1 MNLRFILKKMLG
13 QPTLKIGSNSS
24 IGSSARILNASG
36 RSDRITVGEN
46 TRIEG
51 ELFVFSHGGQLEIGD
66 WCFIGPGSRIWS
78 ACCISIGD
86 RVLISHNCNIID
98 SLTHPIN
105 ANKRHLQ
112 FKEILRS
119 GHPRNIDLDERPVK
133 VNDDVWIGA
142 GATILRGVS
151 IGCASIVGAGSVV
164 TSDVP
169 PHTIVAG
176 NPARII
182 RTLNAEDLAP

>member
-1 MNLRFILKKMLG
+1 VNINLILKKLLRR
-13 QPTLKIGSNSS
+13 PTLKLGSNSS
-24 IGSSARILNASG
+24 IGSSARILNASDK
-36 RSDRITVGEN
+36 SDRIKVGKN

-51 ELFVFSHGGQLEIGD
+51 ELFIFPHGGQLEVGD

-78 ACCISIGD
+78 ACNIFIGD

-112 FKEILRS
+112 FKDILTS
-119 GHPRNIDLDERPVK
+119 GHPKHIDLGEQPVK
-133 VNDDVWIGA
+133 INDDVWIGA
-142 GATILRGVS
+142 GSTILRGVS

-169 PHTIVAG
+169 PYTIVAG

-182 RTLNAEDLAP
+182 RTLNAEELAP

>member
-1 MNLRFILKKMLG
+1 MG
-13 QPTLKIGSNSS
+13 PSSS
-24 IGSSARILNASG
+24 IGSAAKILNSG
-36 RSDRITVGEN
+36 DRSDRIRIGKN

-51 ELFVFSHGGQLEIGD
+51 ELFIFPHGGQLNIGD
-66 WCFIGPGSRIWS
+66 WCFVGPGSRIWS
-78 ACCISIGD
+78 ACNISIGN

-105 ANKRHLQ
+105 ARKRHLQ
-112 FKEILRS
+112 FRDILTT
-119 GHPRNIDLDERPVK
+119 GHPNPMNLGEQPVK
-133 VNDDVWIGA
+133 IDDDVWIGA
-142 GATILRGVS
+142 GSTILRGVS

-176 NPARII
+176 NPARIV
-182 RTLNAEDLAP
+182 RKLTSEDLAP